1 MNIIGYYKIWT
12 LIEQEGIYYVVDR
25 RSKQILCKSEDEEL
39 ATKVFVNTIIELW
52 IEKNES

>member
-12 LIEQEGIYYVVDR
+12 LVEREGIYYVVDR

-39 ATKVFVNTIIELW
+39 ATKVFVSTIIELW
-52 IEKNES
+52 IKKNES

>member
-12 LIEQEGIYYVVDR
+12 LVEREGIYYVVDR
-25 RSKQILCKSEDEEL
+25 RSKQILFKSEDEET

-52 IEKNES
+52 IKKNES